1 MTKVFQESNEG
12 IDRIEPIWIDFSFD
26 CNQIEDQVLRF
37 GWNSINVKINGN
49 KTKLKLKSVATPSFH
64 PDVVLQWLDD

>member
-26 CNQIEDQVLRF
+26 CNQIE
-37 GWNSINVKINGN
+37 
-49 KTKLKLKSVATPSFH
+49 TKFWDSTEIQLMLK
-64 PDVVLQWLDD
+64 

>member
-26 CNQIEDQVLRF
+26 CNQIE
-37 GWNSINVKINGN
+37 
-49 KTKLKLKSVATPSFH
+49 TKF
-64 PDVVLQWLDD
+64 